1 VDRTV
6 VLRVAEPL
14 QLFLA
19 PRLRG
24 ADVGVRGDGEAS
36 LGHVV
41 ESVGVPLVEVGALQ
55 ADGVSVP
62 AGARPRP
69 GVPVAVVPV
78 PRPQPM
84 PMPAPR
90 FVLDVHLG
98 VLARRLRLLG
108 LDTAYRNDADDD
120 ELVGQV
126 LAERRLLLTQDRGLL
141 KRKVLRDGGRW
152 AAYVRGSRPDDQL
165 ADVLDRFRPPLDPL
179 SRCVACNGVLADVA
193 KADVVD
199 RLPPG
204 TRRRYDDFR
213 LCATC
218 GRVYWRGAHAQR
230 LDRILAV
237 AARQVRRDDAR
248 DA

>member
-24 ADVGVRGDGEAS
+24 TDVGVHWDGEAS

-41 ESVGVPLVEVGALQ
+41 ESVGVPLIEVGALRV
-55 ADGVSVP
+55 DGASVP
-62 AGARPRP
+62 AGARPRT

-84 PMPAPR
+84 PTSR

-98 VLARRLRLLG
+98 ALARRLRLLG
-108 LDTAYRNDADDD
+108 LDVAYRNDAADA

-165 ADVLDRFRPPLDPL
+165 ADVLDRFAPSLDPL
-179 SRCVACNGVLADVA
+179 SRCVACNGVLVDAA
-193 KADVVD
+193 KGDVVD
-199 RLPPG
+199 RIPPG
-204 TRRRYDDFR
+204 TRRRYDEFR
-213 LCATC
+213 ECAAC
-218 GRVYWRGAHAQR
+218 GRVYWRGAHALR

-237 AARQVRRDDAR
+237 AVPQYRRADAR
-248 DA
+248 DT